1 MDERSAKN
9 PSKPAYGI
17 VNLQVGFCQHFPF
30 ARNHFSRLSRR
41 QDLAQEAS
49 QVRVLVGP
57 EWNGARS
64 FEILGQV
71 LDIVGDLFEELR
83 ILAQ

>member
-1 MDERSAKN
+1 MDEGSGKN
-9 PSKPAYGI
+9 PLQLLNKI
-17 VNLQVGFCQHFPF
+17 VNLNVGRRQHFPF

-71 LDIVGDLFEELR
+71 LDFVGDLFEELR

>member
-1 MDERSAKN
+1 LDERSGKN
-9 PSKPAYGI
+9 PLKLLNEI
-17 VNLQVGFCQHFPF
+17 VSLNVGRRQHFPF
-30 ARNHFSRLSRR
+30 ARNHFSRLSR
-41 QDLAQEAS
+41 QKDLAQEAS

-57 EWNGARS
+57 EWNVARS

-71 LDIVGDLFEELR
+71 LDFVGDLFEELR